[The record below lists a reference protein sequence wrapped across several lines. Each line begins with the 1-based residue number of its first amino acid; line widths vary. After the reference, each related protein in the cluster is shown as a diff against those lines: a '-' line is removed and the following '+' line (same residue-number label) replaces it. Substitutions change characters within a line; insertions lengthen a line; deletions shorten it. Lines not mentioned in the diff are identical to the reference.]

1 VELDLRTSATEGGVW
16 RRSADLVRRRGDF
29 GVLEEL
35 GNDGK
40 VAVIEIAHA
49 DAASETTRA
58 DVRYERRRA
67 RNGGCRAHPA
77 ALTASICAQTV
88 LMSERARR
96 GKWMK

>member
-35 GNDGK
+35 GK
-40 VAVIEIAHA
+40 VAVIEVAHA

-77 ALTASICAQTV
+77 ALTVSICAQTV

>member
-1 VELDLRTSATEGGVW
+1 VELDLRASATEGGVW
-16 RRSADLVRRRGDF
+16 RGSADLVRRRGDF

-35 GNDGK
+35 GK
-40 VAVIEIAHA
+40 VAVVEVAHA

-67 RNGGCRAHPA
+67 TNEGCRAHPA

-96 GKWMK
+96 GE